1 MHELSI
7 VLSIVEIAEQETLKA
22 GARQVERIELE
33 IGALSGVALDAL
45 DFAWDMGVKG
55 SVLEQAERCIHQ
67 LPGRARCLECGQE
80 FGINQL
86 YEACP
91 GCGSYLLRVLQGQEM
106 RVRALEVSG

>member
-1 MHELSI
+1 MHELSV

-33 IGALSGVALDAL
+33 IGVLSGVELEAL
-45 DFAWDMGVKG
+45 DFAWDVGVKG
-55 SVLEQAERCIHQ
+55 SVLEHAERYIHR

-80 FGINQL
+80 FTMIHL

-91 GCGSYLLRVLQGQEM
+91 GCGSYFQQVLQGKEM
-106 RVRALEVSG
+106 RVKALEVLS